1 MNPTTPL
8 FEREV
13 IFVVRLRGGC
23 ATTT

>member
-13 IFVVRLRGGC
+13 IFVVRVRGGC

>member
-8 FEREV
+8 IEREV
-13 IFVVRLRGGC
+13 IFVVRLRGGS